1 MQRKTLTFDNRRRIL
16 GYFFL
21 LPFLAML
28 TIFMFYPIVESIV
41 KSFTN
46 WSGMTDAYE
55 FIGWRNYVRIFTE
68 MPEYWRAMLVNVKYA
83 VIATTVQTALGF
95 FLAVMVINLTRRWQA
110 FYKVA
115 LYLPV
120 ILPAAAIAV
129 MWRYIYTPEYGL
141 LNQLLRLVGLSS
153 LTHTWTGEQA
163 TALGSVIV
171 TNTWRYAGFTMVLYY
186 VSMLDIS
193 KEILESAKVDGA
205 GRWAQIR
212 YFYFPLTRGATEINF
227 VLSITGC
234 LRVFDIFYLLTGGG
248 PGTHTKVVSMWIME
262 TAFQSFK
269 FGRALAMSIVL
280 FLIVVVTMVVFRTV
294 LAAKEDNN

>member
-1 MQRKTLTFDNRRRIL
+1 MQQRTMSFETRRRIL
-16 GYFFL
+16 GYAFL
-21 LPFLAML
+21 VPFLAML
-28 TIFMFYPIVESIV
+28 IIFMFYPIVESVV

-46 WSGMTDAYE
+46 WSGMTDNYE
-55 FIGWRNYVRIFTE
+55 FIGWKNYVRIFTN
-68 MPEYWRAMLVNVKYA
+68 MPEYWRAMQVNVKYA
-83 VIATTVQTALGF
+83 IIATTVQTALGF
-95 FLAVMVINLTRRWQA
+95 FLSVMIINLTRRWQN
-110 FYKVA
+110 FFKVA

-120 ILPAAAIAV
+120 IIPAAAIAV
-129 MWRYIYTPEYGL
+129 MWRYIYTPDYGL
-141 LNQLLRLVGLSS
+141 LNQLLRAVGLSQ
-153 LTHTWTGEQA
+153 LTHAWTADQS
-163 TALGSVIV
+163 TALGAVIV

-193 KEILESAKVDGA
+193 KEMLESAKVDGA

-227 VLSITGC
+227 ILSITGC
-234 LRVFDIFYLLTGGG
+234 LRAFDIFYLLTAGG

-280 FLIVVVTMVVFRTV
+280 FLIVVITMVVFRAILTP
-294 LAAKEDNN
+294 KEEY

>member
-1 MQRKTLTFDNRRRIL
+1 MGRITSFEKRRKIL

-21 LPFLAML
+21 IPFLAIL
-28 TIFMFYPIVESIV
+28 TLFMFYPIVESVI

-46 WSGMTDAYE
+46 WSGMNGEYE
-55 FIGWRNYVRIFTE
+55 YIGWRNYERIFTD
-68 MPEYWRAMLVNVKYA
+68 MPEYWKAMQVNIKYA
-83 VIATTVQTALGF
+83 VIATTIQTALGF
-95 FLAVMVINLTRRWQA
+95 ILAVTVINLTRRWQN
-110 FYKVA
+110 FFKIT

-129 MWRYIYTPEYGL
+129 MWRYIYTPDFGL
-141 LNQLLRLVGLSS
+141 LNQFLRTVGLSS
-153 LTHTWTGEQA
+153 LTRVWTGDQS
-163 TALGSVIV
+163 TALGSVIA

-193 KEILESAKVDGA
+193 KEMLESASIDGA

-212 YFYFPLTRGATEINF
+212 YFYFPLTRGTTEINF
-227 VLSITGC
+227 ILSITGC
-234 LRVFDIFYLLTGGG
+234 LRAFDIFYLLTGGG

-280 FLIVVVTMVVFRTV
+280 FLIVTITMVISRLI
-294 LAAKEDNN
+294 LAPRDDHQ

>member
-1 MQRKTLTFDNRRRIL
+1 
-16 GYFFL
+16 
-21 LPFLAML
+21 ML
-28 TIFMFYPIVESIV
+28 VVFMFYPIIESVV

-46 WSGMTDAYE
+46 WSGMTDSFE
-55 FIGWRNYVRIFTE
+55 FIGFRNYIRIFTD
-68 MPEYWRAMLVNVKYA
+68 MPEYWKAMSVNIKYA
-83 VIATTVQTALGF
+83 FIATTVQTSLGF
-95 FLAVMVINLTRRWQA
+95 LLAVTIINLTRRWQN
-110 FYKVA
+110 FFKVS

-120 ILPAAAIAV
+120 IIPAAAIAV
-129 MWRYIYTPEYGL
+129 MWRYIYTPDYGL
-141 LNQLLRLVGLSS
+141 INQFLRAVGLGRFAVA
-153 LTHTWTGEQA
+153 WTANQS
-163 TALGSVIV
+163 TALGAVIV
-171 TNTWRYAGFTMVLYY
+171 SNTWRYAGFTMVLYY

-193 KEILESAKVDGA
+193 KETLESARVDGA

-234 LRVFDIFYLLTGGG
+234 LRAFDIFYLLTGGG

-280 FLIVVVTMVVFRTV
+280 FIIVVVTMIIFRAI
-294 LAAKEDNN
+294 LAPKDDFQ

>member
-1 MQRKTLTFDNRRRIL
+1 
-16 GYFFL
+16 
-21 LPFLAML
+21 
-28 TIFMFYPIVESIV
+28 MFYPIIESVV

-46 WSGMTDAYE
+46 WSGMTDSFE
-55 FIGWRNYVRIFTE
+55 FIGFRNYIRIFTD
-68 MPEYWRAMLVNVKYA
+68 MPEYWKAMSVNIKYA
-83 VIATTVQTALGF
+83 FIATTVQTSLGF
-95 FLAVMVINLTRRWQA
+95 LLAVTIINLTRRWQN
-110 FYKVA
+110 FFKVS

-120 ILPAAAIAV
+120 IIPAAAIAV
-129 MWRYIYTPEYGL
+129 MWRYIYTPDYGL
-141 LNQLLRLVGLSS
+141 INQFLRAVGLGRFAVA
-153 LTHTWTGEQA
+153 WTANQS
-163 TALGSVIV
+163 TALGAVIV
-171 TNTWRYAGFTMVLYY
+171 SNTWRYAGFTMVLYY

-193 KEILESAKVDGA
+193 KETLESARVDGA

-234 LRVFDIFYLLTGGG
+234 LRAFDIFYLLTGGG

-280 FLIVVVTMVVFRTV
+280 FIIVVVTMIIFRAI
-294 LAAKEDNN
+294 LAPKDDFQ

>member
-1 MQRKTLTFDNRRRIL
+1 MNRTTSFEKKRKIL

-21 LPFLAML
+21 VPFLVML
-28 TIFMFYPIVESIV
+28 TMFMFYPIVESVI

-46 WSGMTDAYE
+46 WSGMNDVYE
-55 FIGWRNYVRIFTE
+55 FVGWKNYIRIFTD
-68 MPEYWRAMLVNVKYA
+68 MPEYWKAMWVNVKYA

-95 FLAVMVINLTRRWQA
+95 ILAVTVINLTRRWQT
-110 FYKVA
+110 FFKVT

-129 MWRYIYTPEYGL
+129 MWRYIYTPDYGL
-141 LNQLLRLVGLSS
+141 LNQLLRAIGLSG

-163 TALGSVIV
+163 TALASVIV

-186 VSMLDIS
+186 VSMLDID
-193 KEILESAKVDGA
+193 KEMLESASIDGA
-205 GRWAQIR
+205 GRWALIR
-212 YFYFPLTRGATEINF
+212 YFYFPLTRGTTEINF
-227 VLSITGC
+227 ILSITGC
-234 LRVFDIFYLLTGGG
+234 LRAFDILYLLTGGG

-280 FLIVVVTMVVFRTV
+280 FLIVTVTMVISR
-294 LAAKEDNN
+294 LILSPKEEY